1 MQDITVALASRPFVN
16 GDTGGNLAVMLSAM
30 AEGVALGDDLVCFG
44 EAFLQG
50 FDSLC

>member
-30 AEGVALGDDLVCFG
+30 AEGAALGG
-44 EAFLQG
+44 
-50 FDSLC
+50 